1 MIVTAPGYQ
10 SIRIVLSPRAPRKVS
25 RQHHQEA
32 GTWLTPLLA
41 SAAGTVLLLVKSRHG
56 STPFQ
61 AAMAFALVAIPCF
74 AYADWRRTRR
84 SQIPLFAVLA
94 AAHTVFYCCSIF
106 WTDLLDEPAGKTA
119 TAVLGMAL
127 SGVCGL
133 FIGMRLGASQLV
145 VRRVNLPDVPSDTHN
160 WWLIRAI
167 AGCQAIVPFL
177 PVGSGGDFRQ
187 LIAIALSFIPLVAFL
202 ILWDA
207 TLRGKA
213 TSIDKVLVVVFLAA
227 SVVGGLA
234 SGWLGSCVGTFVL
247 ASIAF
252 VRVRRRIPVIPLAGI
267 VLAMLF
273 LQGGKSAFRER
284 YWYGT
289 DGAGPVEKA
298 RFWIEKS
305 AERLMAFTVQPG
317 GDAFRDSFEEPL
329 LTRSSLVT
337 EAATVYERTPSAV
350 SYQYGAT
357 YEYLLIT
364 LIPRFL
370 WPDKPSVNDSNR
382 LYQLSY
388 GVTQQEDLDHVAI
401 GAGLIPEAYMN
412 FGWIGIP
419 LVMCLAGVILGV
431 FERIF
436 LGQHAGTFAS
446 AVGLAYVLQLL
457 SLNGQAA
464 AYFGGM
470 IQIIGL
476 TMVIFLPGLR
486 FQVRSSPARLQWRAR
501 PRSEVLA

>member
-1 MIVTAPGYQ
+1 M
-10 SIRIVLSPRAPRKVS
+10 
-25 RQHHQEA
+25 
-32 GTWLTPLLA
+32 WLTALLA
-41 SAAGTVLLLVKSRHG
+41 AVAGTVLLLAKSRHG
-56 STPFQ
+56 STQFQ

-74 AYADWRRTRR
+74 AYADWRRARR
-84 SQIPLFAVLA
+84 TQIPLFAVLA
-94 AAHTVFYCCSIF
+94 AAHAVFYCFSIY
-106 WTDLLDEPAGKTA
+106 WTDLLDDSAAKTT

-127 SGVCGL
+127 LGVCGL
-133 FIGMRLGASQLV
+133 FMGMRLGASQLV
-145 VRRVNLPDVPSDTHN
+145 VHRVNLPDVPSDVRK
-160 WWLIRAI
+160 WWLIRTI
-167 AGCQAIVPFL
+167 AAFQIIVPFL

-187 LIAIALSFIPLVAFL
+187 VIAIAIGFIPLVAFL

-213 TSIDKVLVVVFLAA
+213 TSIDKALVVSFLAA
-227 SVVGGLA
+227 SILAGLA
-234 SGWLGSCVGTFVL
+234 QGWLGSCVGTFVL

-289 DGAGPVEKA
+289 ENAGAVERA

-305 AERLMAFTVQPG
+305 MERITPFAGQPG
-317 GDAFRDSFEEPL
+317 GEVFRDSIEAPL
-329 LTRSSLVT
+329 LTRSSLAT
-337 EAATVYERTPSAV
+337 EAATVYEHTPSAV
-350 SYQYGAT
+350 PYQYGAT
-357 YEYLLIT
+357 YKYLLIT

-382 LYQLSY
+382 FYQLSY
-388 GVTQQEDLDHVAI
+388 GVTREGDLDHVAI

-419 LVMCLAGVILGV
+419 LVMCLAGVVLGV

-436 LGQHAGTFAS
+436 LGPHAGTFAT

-457 SLNGQAA
+457 SLNGQGA

-476 TMVIFLPGLR
+476 TIAIFLPGLR
-486 FQVRSSPARLQWRAR
+486 FRRRSNSGRIHWRVRR
-501 PRSEVLA
+501 RSEGAA